1 MVSAL
6 VISHMTARCGV
17 DGRHHGVLF
26 MVQSCGESGGGRV
39 GSGRALERQVVGKA
53 APLTDAGACGDG
65 PSSAARRL
73 LAPLVGRI

>member
-1 MVSAL
+1 
-6 VISHMTARCGV
+6 
-17 DGRHHGVLF
+17 

-65 PSSAARRL
+65 PSSAARRSV
-73 LAPLVGRI
+73 APLAGRMERAHGDGAGDAGGGGQRGPSKQ